1 MNDHNNLAPLGAT
14 GELLLEGPQLA
25 RGYLNNPDATA
36 KAFIHNP
43 EWAQAMTPGLSRRF
57 YRTGDI
63 CRFNTDGTLT
73 ILGRRDTMIKVNGQ
87 RVDLHEINHQV
98 QSQLGKRAT
107 VIIDGLP
114 LDPHSKS
121 LTLVAL
127 LRYNELEESSSPVAS
142 GSLILGVS
150 DQRLLEHAALRSA
163 LQSRLPKY
171 MIPSMYIPV
180 SEIATTRNSKLD
192 RRRIRHEVSSLSADQ
207 IARYSLQDMEKRAPG
222 TEAESVLLALW
233 SEVLNRPIDSI
244 GVNDDFFYSGGDSF
258 TAMKLVAAAR
268 VRNMTINVPDIFKA
282 SRLSDMALTLVT
294 GLDDDFNNADV
305 ASEPFD
311 LLSAL
316 SSQSLEDVKA
326 EVAEQCD
333 VRSSDI
339 VDLYPCTALQEGL
352 MALSTRLGGGA
363 YKAQKVFRITDSSFD
378 ISHFKQAWDNVAES
392 EAILRTRIINIK
404 GAGTLQAVVNS
415 GLEWIEVEGDLNK
428 YLDEDLKTPVA
439 YGAPLLR
446 LALLNDSNERYFIW
460 SAHHAVYDGWSAGI
474 TFDQVRGA
482 LADSTSRARSV
493 PYKEFIRYLGQSDSA
508 EKTAFWES
516 QFAEDKGVPTSF
528 PNVPVGYLAK
538 SHDTLKTRLSAK
550 VSSISTDV
558 TIPTS
563 TILRTAWAAVIA
575 KYSDT
580 DDVVFAATLAGRT
593 APVPGISTIN
603 GPTIT
608 TVPVR
613 IRLGGEDTTVSH
625 LLTEVHS
632 QATNAMPF
640 EQTGLQNI
648 RQVGDAARV
657 AVDSIANLLVIQPSS
672 ADDEAECLKGMQV
685 VPRDLDNFDSYPLVI
700 SCHNSDDGTVDIEAK
715 YDQTIISR
723 KQIKRILRQYDFTI
737 QKMCIEPLATLGEMK
752 TINTGDVDEIISWN
766 GSLPETVTACIH
778 HVVAARTE
786 KRPNAQAICG
796 WDGDLTYQEL
806 DHASCRLATHLQDLG
821 VGPEAKVG
829 LCFEKS
835 KWSVVAMLSVL
846 KASGAYTH
854 LNPSMPSSMM
864 KDALEDLGAT
874 IMVCSPQNASLFT
887 GVVPNV
893 IVVDES
899 AIEQLPAPSGTLRSP
914 ARPDNAAFVVF
925 TSGSTGKP
933 KAVVVEHRG
942 FSSMQHYQGTQL
954 GIGENS
960 RVLQFA
966 APWFDIS
973 NFDTFTTL
981 MRGGCVCIPSE
992 EEKLSD
998 LAGAINKYNVNWA
1011 TMVPTAAAI
1020 LKPDEV
1026 PTLKQLS
1033 LGGETI
1039 RSDLH
1044 ERWSRRV
1051 SLMNVR
1057 NSNRGYFQAKLTL
1070 LVLRSCRVQRLD
1082 HHGQPDPQCFSSKHW
1097 LGFRLPNLDHRQGQP
1112 QPPRVHWMHRRALR
1126 GGSHRDSR
1134 LSQQRHHDGSVVHRK
1149 PRVRDSAR
1157 YPRHAHVQDRR
1168 PRPLRARRVPVY
1180 CGSQGYPG
1188 QDSRSQDRVRRG

>member
-1 MNDHNNLAPLGAT
+1 MTSNNIPLYRCSILSLIISTGYGPAEASVSVTVSEILTLKSSYSNIGRSYGARAWIVDVDDHNNLAPLGAT

-25 RGYLNNPDATA
+25 RGYLNNPEATA
-36 KAFIHNP
+36 KAFVHNP
-43 EWAQAMTPGLSRRF
+43 RWAQAMTPGLNRRF

-73 ILGRRDTMIKVNGQ
+73 IIGKRHHIRTPLLAFTLIPVTGRRDTMIKVNGQ

-107 VIIDGLP
+107 VVIDGLA
-114 LDPHSKS
+114 LDPRSKT

-127 LRYNELEESSSPVAS
+127 LRYGQPEESSSPVAL
-142 GSLILGVS
+142 GSLVLSIS
-150 DQRLLEHAALRSA
+150 DQLLHEHAALRSA

-192 RRRIRHEVSSLSADQ
+192 RRRIRNEVSSLSTSQ
-207 IARYSLQDMEKRAPG
+207 IARYSLQDLEKKAPE
-222 TEAESVLLALW
+222 TEAEWSLQTLW
-233 SEVLNRPIDSI
+233 SEVLNRPVESI

-268 VRNMTINVPDIFKA
+268 GRNMAISVPDIFKA
-282 SRLSDMALTLVT
+282 PRLSDMALALIT
-294 GLDDDFNNADV
+294 GHSNPVDTSGTPT
-305 ASEPFD
+305 SEPFD
-311 LLSAL
+311 LLPNL
-316 SSQSLEDVKA
+316 VSQSLEEVKA
-326 EVAEQCD
+326 DVAQQC
-333 VRSSDI
+333 SIEINEI

-363 YKAQKVFRITDSSFD
+363 YTAQKVFRLTSDNFN
-378 ISHFKQAWDNVAES
+378 ISHFKQTWNKVAAS
-392 EAILRTRIINIK
+392 EAILRTRIVNTK
-404 GAGTLQAVVNS
+404 EFGTLQVVVNS
-415 GLEWIEVEGDLNK
+415 DLVWIEAEGDLNK
-428 YLDEDLKTPVA
+428 YLEKDLKNSVA
-439 YGAPLLR
+439 YGAPLWR
-446 LALLNDSNERYFIW
+446 LSLLHDSGERYFVW

-474 TFDQVRGA
+474 AFDQVRRALVDSSSRPGA
-482 LADSTSRARSV
+482 V
-493 PYKEFIRYLGQSDSA
+493 PYKEFIRYLVQSDPA
-508 EKTAFWES
+508 EKPAFWET

-528 PNVPVGYLAK
+528 PAVPVSYMAK
-538 SHDTLKTRLSAK
+538 PHDTLKTRLSAK

-563 TILRTAWAAVIA
+563 TILRTAWAAVVA

-580 DDVVFAATLAGRT
+580 DDVVFAATLSGRT
-593 APVPGISTIN
+593 VPVPGISSIN

-613 IRLGGEDTTVSH
+613 VRLGGGDTTVSH

-632 QATNAMPF
+632 QATDTMPF
-640 EQTGLQNI
+640 EHTGLQNI
-648 RQVGDAARV
+648 RQVGAAARA
-657 AVDSIANLLVIQPSS
+657 AVDSIANLLVIQPSV
-672 ADDEAECLKGMQV
+672 ADDEAECLEGMEV
-685 VPRDLDNFDSYPLVI
+685 VPRHLEGFDSYPLII
-700 SCHNSDDGTVDIEAK
+700 SCYTSDDGTVDLEAK
-715 YDQTIISR
+715 YDQSIIPK
-723 KQIKRILRQYDFTI
+723 KQMQRILRQYDFTI
-737 QKMCIEPLATLGEMK
+737 QQMCTNPLATLGDIDA
-752 TINTGDVDEIISWN
+752 INSGDVDEIMSWN
-766 GSLPETVTACIH
+766 GPLPETITACIH

-786 KRPNAQAICG
+786 KRPSSQAICG
-796 WDGDLTYQEL
+796 WDGNFTYEEL
-806 DHASCRLATHLQDLG
+806 DSASCKLAAHLQNLG
-821 VGPEAKVG
+821 VGPEVKVG

-835 KWSVVAMLSVL
+835 KWSVVAMLAVL

-854 LNPSMPSSMM
+854 LNPATPSSMM
-864 KDALEDLGAT
+864 KDALADLEAA
-874 IMVCSPQNASLFT
+874 IVVCSRQNAHLFT
-887 GVVPNV
+887 DVVPS
-893 IVVDES
+893 IIILGEG
-899 AIEQLPAPSGTLRSP
+899 AIEKLPAPSGPLRSP

-942 FSSMQHYQGTQL
+942 FSSMQHYQGPQL

-973 NFDTFTTL
+973 NFDTFVTL

-1011 TMVPTAAAI
+1011 TMVPTAASI
-1020 LKPDEV
+1020 LRPDEV

-1044 ERWSRRV
+1044 ERWSRRI
-1051 SLMNVR
+1051 SLMNV
-1057 NSNRGYFQAKLTL
+1057 
-1070 LVLRSCRVQRLD
+1070 
-1082 HHGQPDPQCFSSKHW
+1082 
-1097 LGFRLPNLDHRQGQP
+1097 
-1112 QPPRVHWMHRRALR
+1112 
-1126 GGSHRDSR
+1126 
-1134 LSQQRHHDGSVVHRK
+1134 
-1149 PRVRDSAR
+1149 
-1157 YPRHAHVQDRR
+1157 
-1168 PRPLRARRVPVY
+1168 
-1180 CGSQGYPG
+1180 
-1188 QDSRSQDRVRRG
+1188 